1 MAQPSVSDLA
11 YRTLAG
17 VVGGPVDL
25 TTMVMRPF
33 GYKTPDESVI
43 GGSEWIGKQ
52 MERAGLV
59 SSARAPIQEF
69 LASLTVPTPSG
80 VGKGLAMGAPA
91 LAGIFVGKGSRTW
104 DALNA
109 QKAKDLEKAGV
120 DPKTIWQETG
130 TWKGPDGKWRQEI
143 GDQPAQ
149 ITDDV
154 FYGIKEKQRF
164 EGPMSKALSHEELY
178 KAYPD
183 TREIRSGFYAWR
195 TPEGQY
201 DRATDTITAGGP
213 GTTSQKSAAIHE
225 LQHAIQQREGFAK
238 GGSNAP
244 SAKMEEAIS
253 NDLENLLTR
262 DPKAESLYKRW
273 AKFQNDI
280 EMGKD
285 FDPKVVESLE
295 KQLETT
301 RFGRQIIDRHYTLE
315 GLADPRSA
323 QSAAN
328 DYYRRLAGEAE
339 ARAVQARMNMNPAQ
353 RRATFPPESYDVDI
367 DSLIM
372 RGLE

>member
-33 GYKTPDESVI
+33 GYKTPDENVI

-59 SSARAPIQEF
+59 GSARAPIQEF

-143 GDQPAQ
+143 DDSAARANMSAFEDVKANPNWNPLGDTKP
-149 ITDDV
+149 
-154 FYGIKEKQRF
+154 
-164 EGPMSKALSHEELY
+164 LSSVVEHRNLQ
-178 KAYPD
+178 ASYPD
-183 TREIRSGFYAWR
+183 TSEIKTHFLPKDRMRGASGAYSTKHDRLTFSQDLPSEQKARSMAL
-195 TPEGQY
+195 
-201 DRATDTITAGGP
+201 
-213 GTTSQKSAAIHE
+213 HE
-225 LQHAIQQREGFAK
+225 IQHAIQQRERFAQ
-238 GGSNAP
+238 GGSPENAWIAAADFEEQAAKRLEDMRNFFWSKEGRAMT
-244 SAKMEEAIS
+244 SAQKEAYKKRMAAIS
-253 NDLENLLTR
+253 D
-262 DPKAESLYKRW
+262 AAKRY
-273 AKFQNDI
+273 A
-280 EMGKD
+280 
-285 FDPKVVESLE
+285 
-295 KQLETT
+295 
-301 RFGRQIIDRHYTLE
+301 
-315 GLADPRSA
+315 ADSNAAYRS
-323 QSAAN
+323 
-328 DYYRRLAGEAE
+328 LAGEAE
-339 ARAVQARMNMNPAQ
+339 ARAVQARMNMSPAQ
-353 RRATFPPESYDVDI
+353 RRATFPPASYDVDI

>member
-11 YRTLAG
+11 YRTLAN

-33 GYKTPDESVI
+33 GYKTPDENVV

-143 GDQPAQ
+143 SDQPAK

-225 LQHAIQQREGFAK
+225 LQHAIQQRERFAQ
-238 GGSNAP
+238 GGSPENAWIAAADFEEQA
-244 SAKMEEAIS
+244 AKRLEDMRNFFWSKEGRAMTKAQKEAYKKRMAAIS
-253 NDLENLLTR
+253 D
-262 DPKAESLYKRW
+262 AAKRY
-273 AKFQNDI
+273 A
-280 EMGKD
+280 
-285 FDPKVVESLE
+285 
-295 KQLETT
+295 
-301 RFGRQIIDRHYTLE
+301 
-315 GLADPRSA
+315 ADPNAAYRS
-323 QSAAN
+323 
-328 DYYRRLAGEAE
+328 LAGEAE